1 MDAAAEGRFSQWV
14 DARGDRLLRVA
25 YLLCGDWHLAEDLVQ
40 ETLLN
45 AALHWKRVEAAGNP
59 DGYVRTIL
67 VNEARKRWRR
77 RSSRETPQPEI
88 REAIPSLSDG
98 AEAHAVR
105 DELMKAIRRLPI
117 GQRSALVFRYF
128 EQPSEAETAA
138 ALNCSVG
145 TVKSHTHRALNALRD
160 FLNTEEL
167 PC

>member
-1 MDAAAEGRFSQWV
+1 MDAGAEERFSCW
-14 DARGDRLLRVA
+14 AGAHGDRLLRVA

-40 ETLLN
+40 ETLLRT
-45 AALHWKRVEAAGNP
+45 AVHWKRVEAADNP

-67 VNEARKRWRR
+67 MNEARKKWRR
-77 RSSRETPQPEI
+77 RSGGEVPQPEI
-88 REAIPSLSDG
+88 RDDTAAFMDG

-105 DELMKAIRRLPI
+105 DELMAAVRRLPL

-128 EQPSEAETAA
+128 EQLSEAETAEV
-138 ALNCSVG
+138 LHCSIG

-160 FLNTEEL
+160 YLNAEEL